1 MSSIGRGYS
10 QIEAKR
16 SRRRA
21 RLMKPTLPSSL
32 LGAPRGPAAS
42 APPWGSETCKVS
54 GPAQTRGSELSLE
67 RDHPCPEHP
76 SLGRLAA
83 NPARAAR
90 GALPKATRSRIAS
103 AHAHTRA
110 HLCPWLQA
118 AKELLTAPAPRGSS
132 GLGGGTDTAE
142 TPPYPRGAPAL
153 GESGTSPLSSPTPP
167 ERPTVPAEDGDTGL
181 AGVSG
186 PPSAGPGAGGVAAV
200 RQPRVQG
207 ERQSPRR

>member
-10 QIEAKR
+10 QIKAKR

-42 APPWGSETCKVS
+42 APPWGSKTCKVS
-54 GPAQTRGSELSLE
+54 GPTQTRGSELSLE

-186 PPSAGPGAGGVAAV
+186 PPSAGPGAGRAAAV